1 MCNCLCVHTL
11 ETFYI
16 SYEIKN
22 NGKKRF
28 HANLGPY
35 GIPSEKAFDLS
46 RANVQLTQ
54 TDFSYN
60 A

>member
-1 MCNCLCVHTL
+1 M
-11 ETFYI
+11 E
-16 SYEIKN
+16 
-22 NGKKRF
+22 KKSF